1 MHLVDLHPSKVV
13 PLPEDFRHASTL
25 HGQAHVTR
33 VMVHATRLVAA
44 TGQHHLARQLWAAV
58 FLHDLARTHD
68 GVCYRHG
75 ADAAKRLRTEP
86 ELQRRLAE
94 GGITAA
100 DYPAIEAAVTAHSA
114 PKEVVRDH
122 AHWPLIALL
131 KDADGLDRVRLGDLD
146 ARYLRHSQTPAMIPF
161 AQALFDATDSLID
174 VGPTHFNS
182 IWDIAIEI
190 ERAKFSS

>member
-1 MHLVDLHPSKVV
+1 M
-13 PLPEDFRHASTL
+13 PEDFWHASTL

-33 VMVHATRLVAA
+33 VMVHATRLIAA
-44 TGQHHLARQLWAAV
+44 TGRHHLGPQLWASV

-68 GVCYRHG
+68 GVCHRHG
-75 ADAAKRLRTEP
+75 ADAAQRLRAEA

-94 GGITAA
+94 TGLSAA

-114 PKEVVRDH
+114 PKEVSRDH

-146 ARYLRHSQTPAMIPF
+146 ARYLRNPVAKRMVPF
-161 AQALFDATDSLID
+161 AQRLFDLTDRKFEVGKAHFQLIWAESLKID
-174 VGPTHFNS
+174 Q
-182 IWDIAIEI
+182 A
-190 ERAKFSS
+190 